1 LIFVDRNIPSL
12 LASALACAAL
22 LTCSTAPLFA
32 QAVANAQVS
41 GEVTDPTGGAVSGAD
56 LRITDIA
63 KGTVTRTTTNTEGRY
78 TLPNLSVGQY
88 RLEAAAPGF
97 KNYIQTGI
105 ELQVGNSVQINIS
118 LQVGSVSENVEV
130 SANANLVET
139 ERNAI
144 SQVIDE
150 RRIVDLPLNGRQ
162 ATQLVLISGA
172 AVTAPAGDQTGS
184 KNYFSSTTISIGGGQ
199 SSATNYLLDGGSNL
213 DTFSN
218 VNLPFPF
225 PDALQEFSVE
235 TSSVPARNGRQPGG
249 VVNVVTKSGTNALHG
264 DLFEF
269 LRNGAVNARNYFA
282 PVHDS
287 LKRNQFGGTLGGRI
301 IRDKLFFFGGYQG
314 TRNRQNPP
322 NTTAFIPTAAAI
334 AGDFT
339 ALESPG
345 CQSSGKARVLR
356 DPATGATIANN
367 FIDPSRFDKSSIAL
381 LKYLPQTSDPCGR
394 VTYGIPT
401 TGDEDQFIGRVD
413 WAQSSRNTLFGRFF
427 LADYRNPAHYSP
439 TNILITTSS
448 GNLERAQTATF
459 GDTYSISPTL
469 VSSFHATFTRRA
481 DQRGPAANFINAQ
494 TIGINQS
501 IYVPNDLRVTVS
513 NAFSVGCGTCSPAH
527 LNVNTFQESEDIDW
541 IRGAHR
547 LAFGVDILRTQLN
560 AVVGYLQ
567 NGNFNFNG
575 QFTNDSIADFL
586 LGQMSTYGQSRPQQ
600 VSNRVTNYG
609 LYAQDTWHAKR
620 NLTVNMGLRWEP
632 TIIPTDLFHRGST
645 FSRAA
650 FDANQH
656 SSVYSTAPAGAFFYG
671 DPGVPAGFAPN
682 HWANFSP
689 RLGLAWDPHGNGK
702 ETIRVGSAILYDT
715 VALYTPQRLTSN
727 PPVVNEI
734 DLTNN
739 QFSNPF
745 GNYPGGNPFP
755 GVYPPPKNAFFPTS
769 AQWIIFPQDTKPT
782 TLYSWNFSYQRQLS
796 GNWLFSTT
804 YIGNKTS
811 HIWIGKELDPAVYI
825 PGQSTTANTQSRR
838 VLTLA
843 NPAQGQ
849 YYGNVA
855 FADEGANANYNGWL
869 TSVEHRFS
877 SGFTLLVNYTWSHC
891 ISEADFQGDITVAN
905 YENPSSRRQDRG
917 ACNFDFRHIFN
928 ATSVVTTTGIGNS
941 FTKKLTGGWQV
952 APLIRAVSGAPLNV
966 LSGRDNSL
974 TGGTLDRP
982 NLASLSGTYNANWGP
997 GLQYINPAN
1006 FTQNAPGT
1014 FGNLGRDAVRGPAQ
1028 FNFDA
1033 SLSRLFALRE
1043 RLRLEARGEAFN
1055 LINHTNFGNPNVT
1068 LTSANFGRIL
1078 TANDPR
1084 IFQFAMKLIF

>member
-1 LIFVDRNIPSL
+1 M
-12 LASALACAAL
+12 
-22 LTCSTAPLFA
+22 
-32 QAVANAQVS
+32 
-41 GEVTDPTGGAVSGAD
+41 
-56 LRITDIA
+56 
-63 KGTVTRTTTNTEGRY
+63 
-78 TLPNLSVGQY
+78 
-88 RLEAAAPGF
+88 
-97 KNYIQTGI
+97 
-105 ELQVGNSVQINIS
+105 GNSVQINVS

-139 ERNAI
+139 EQNAI

-269 LRNGAVNARNYFA
+269 LRNGDVNARNFFA

-287 LKRNQFGGTLGGRI
+287 LKRNQFGGTLGGKI

-334 AGDFT
+334 TGDFS
-339 ALESPG
+339 ALESAG
-345 CQSSGKARVLR
+345 CQSSGKARVLK
-356 DPATGATIANN
+356 DPVTGATIANN
-367 FIDPSRFDKSSIAL
+367 FIDPSRFDKSAIAL

-401 TGDEDQFIGRVD
+401 TGDEDQFIGRID
-413 WAQSSRNTLFGRFF
+413 WAQSSRNTIFGRFF

-439 TNILITTSS
+439 TDILITTSA
-448 GNLERAQTATF
+448 GNLERAQTATI

-469 VSSFHATFTRRA
+469 VSSFHFTFNRRS
-481 DQRGPAANFINAQ
+481 DNRGPAPDFINAQ
-494 TIGINQS
+494 TIGINQA

-541 IRGAHR
+541 IHGAHR
-547 LAFGVDILRTQLN
+547 IAFGADILRTQLN

-575 QFTNDSIADFL
+575 QFTNDPIADFL
-586 LGQMSTYGQSRPQQ
+586 LGTMSTYGQSRPQQ
-600 VSNRVTNYG
+600 VANRVTNYG
-609 LYAQDTWHAKR
+609 LYAQDTWHAR
-620 NLTVNMGLRWEP
+620 RSLTINMGLRWEP
-632 TIIPTDLFHRGST
+632 TIIPVDLFHRGST
-645 FSRAA
+645 FSRSA

-656 SSVYSTAPAGAFFYG
+656 SGVYTTAPAGSFYYG

-689 RLGLAWDPHGNGK
+689 RLGLAWDTHGNGK
-702 ETIRVGSAILYDT
+702 ETIRIGSALLYDT
-715 VALYTPQRLTSN
+715 VALYTTQRLTSN

-745 GNYPGGNPFP
+745 GGYPGGNPFP

-769 AQWIIFPQDTKPT
+769 AQWIIFPQNTHPT
-782 TLYSWNFSYQRQLS
+782 TLYSWNFSYQRQLG

-811 HIWIGKELDPAVYI
+811 HIWIGQEMDPAVYI
-825 PGQSTTANTQSRR
+825 PGQSSTANTQSRR

-843 NPAQGQ
+843 NPSQGQ

-855 FADEGANANYNGWL
+855 YADEGANAHYNGWL

-877 SGFTLLVNYTWSHC
+877 GGFTLLVNHTWSKC

-905 YENPSSRRQDRG
+905 YENPSSRSQDRG
-917 ACNFDFRHIFN
+917 PCNFDFRHVFN
-928 ATSVVTTTGIGNS
+928 ATSVVTTSGIGNS
-941 FTKKLTGGWQV
+941 FTKRITGRV
-952 APLIRAVSGAPLNV
+952 ASSA
-966 LSGRDNSL
+966 
-974 TGGTLDRP
+974 LD
-982 NLASLSGTYNANWGP
+982 P
-997 GLQYINPAN
+997 GC
-1006 FTQNAPGT
+1006 
-1014 FGNLGRDAVRGPAQ
+1014 
-1028 FNFDA
+1028 
-1033 SLSRLFALRE
+1033 
-1043 RLRLEARGEAFN
+1043 
-1055 LINHTNFGNPNVT
+1055 
-1068 LTSANFGRIL
+1068 
-1078 TANDPR
+1078 
-1084 IFQFAMKLIF
+1084 